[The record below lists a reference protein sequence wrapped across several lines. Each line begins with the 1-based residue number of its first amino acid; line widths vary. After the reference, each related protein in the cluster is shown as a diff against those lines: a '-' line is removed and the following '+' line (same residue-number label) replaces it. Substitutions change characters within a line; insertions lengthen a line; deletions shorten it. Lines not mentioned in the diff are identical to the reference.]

1 MLFLSI
7 KARAE
12 PYGTYNNYYYL
23 TISRLFLTLPPLL
36 RPPDVS
42 TLATKYAWFM
52 VYLQKPLI
60 LLRQMSVVSLICNC
74 GFSPAYTFTNQYLK
88 SWWTFHTSFPGF
100 SLSTNQEGFHLPP
113 LHSTEIKYELMS
125 LILTNEH
132 RQEPIGLLTRNK
144 TIALILKFLQT
155 SLLV

>member
-12 PYGTYNNYYYL
+12 PYGTYNNYYYNFQV
-23 TISRLFLTLPPLL
+23 ISHPPPPLL

-60 LLRQMSVVSLICNC
+60 SLREMSVVSLICNRR
-74 GFSPAYTFTNQYLK
+74 FTPAYTFTNQYLK

-125 LILTNEH
+125 FILTNEH
-132 RQEPIGLLTRNK
+132 RQEPIGPLTRNK
-144 TIALILKFLQT
+144 TIGL
-155 SLLV
+155 

>member
-1 MLFLSI
+1 MVHI
-7 KARAE
+7 II
-12 PYGTYNNYYYL
+12 
-23 TISRLFLTLPPLL
+23 TITLQFPGYFSPSPPLL

-60 LLRQMSVVSLICNC
+60 LLREMSVVSLICNR

-132 RQEPIGLLTRNK
+132 RQPPLGSWHEINW
-144 TIALILKFLQT
+144 IALILTFLQT

>member
-23 TISRLFLTLPPLL
+23 TISRLFLTLPPPLL

-60 LLRQMSVVSLICNC
+60 SLREMSVVSLICNRR
-74 GFSPAYTFTNQYLK
+74 FSSAYTFTNQRTHLPIRLK
-88 SWWTFHTSFPGF
+88 SWWIFHTSFPGF

-125 LILTNEH
+125 FILTNEH
-132 RQEPIGLLTRNK
+132 RQEPIGPLTRNK
-144 TIALILKFLQT
+144 TIAL
-155 SLLV
+155 